1 MTTDNIIEDA
11 QVVEEVL
18 QPYSNTGEINMDGED
33 SQASTIDPEQE
44 RQMREWAEEYAR
56 IYKKMH
62 TPFVREYRKVGRNE
76 ICPFCDSGLKFK
88 HCECSQKYGEQV
100 SY

>member
-1 MTTDNIIEDA
+1 METGNYARIEDA
-11 QVVEEVL
+11 EVISEGVNTEATVAETKADL
-18 QPYSNTGEINMDGED
+18 QMQQQI
-33 SQASTIDPEQE
+33 
-44 RQMREWAEEYAR
+44 REWQEMY
-56 IYKKMH
+56 IKMH
-62 TPFVREYRKVGRNE
+62 TPFKREYRKVRRNE

>member
-1 MTTDNIIEDA
+1 MEDVKYIEDA
-11 QVVEEVL
+11 EVISDVVDTEA
-18 QPYSNTGEINMDGED
+18 TAED
-33 SQASTIDPEQE
+33 LEAKENNERVQQYIKEWQE
-44 RQMREWAEEYAR
+44 MYA
-56 IYKKMH
+56 KMH
-62 TPFVREYRKVGRNE
+62 TPFKREYRKVGRNE

>member
-1 MTTDNIIEDA
+1 METGNYAHIEGSEVISEGVDTEA
-11 QVVEEVL
+11 TVEAKENNERL
-18 QPYSNTGEINMDGED
+18 QQYI
-33 SQASTIDPEQE
+33 
-44 RQMREWAEEYAR
+44 REWQEMYA
-56 IYKKMH
+56 KMH
-62 TPFVREYRKVGRNE
+62 TPFKREYRKVGRNE

>member
-1 MTTDNIIEDA
+1 MEDVKYA
-11 QVVEEVL
+11 HIDDAEVI
-18 QPYSNTGEINMDGED
+18 SDGVED
-33 SQASTIDPEQE
+33 SVEDLEAKENNE
-44 RQMREWAEEYAR
+44 RLQQHIREWKEMYTR
-56 IYKKMH
+56 MH
-62 TPFVREYRKVGRNE
+62 TPFKREHRKVGRNE